1 MEREMRSA
9 ELRRKLVEET
19 SMVISL
25 HHIVGTVN
33 LGTHVQCV
41 CGAIVRPDDWYWHVA
56 EIVVDRNAMLE
67 NKEENHE

>member
-1 MEREMRSA
+1 
-9 ELRRKLVEET
+9 
-19 SMVISL
+19 MVLSL

-41 CGAIVRPDDWYWHVA
+41 CGVIVRPNDWHWHVA
-56 EIVVDRNAMLE
+56 EIIVDRNDMLE

>member
-1 MEREMRSA
+1 MEREMIGA
-9 ELRRKLVEET
+9 ELRRKLIEET

-41 CGAIVRPDDWYWHVA
+41 CGAIVRCDDWYRHIT

-67 NKEENHE
+67 NKEES

>member
-1 MEREMRSA
+1 
-9 ELRRKLVEET
+9 
-19 SMVISL
+19 MVISL

-33 LGTHVQCV
+33 LGTYVQCV

-56 EIVVDRNAMLE
+56 EIIVDRNDTLE